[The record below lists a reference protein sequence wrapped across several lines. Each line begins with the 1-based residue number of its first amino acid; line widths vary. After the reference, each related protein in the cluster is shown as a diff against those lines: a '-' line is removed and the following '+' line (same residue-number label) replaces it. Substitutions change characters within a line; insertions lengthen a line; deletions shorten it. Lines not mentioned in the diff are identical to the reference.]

1 MPWSASRDPVV
12 QQQWRERV
20 ERFEASGLSAKA
32 FCAREGFGVE
42 SLRRWRRWLGRQAA
56 EVPAL
61 VEVRVREVA
70 PPPPPRDAMVVE
82 LAQGRR
88 LVLEP
93 GFDPGAV
100 ARLVATLERL

>member
-12 QQQWRERV
+12 QQQWRDRV
-20 ERFEASGLSAKA
+20 ARFEASGQSAKA
-32 FCAREGFGVE
+32 FCAQEGFGVE
-42 SLRRWRRWLGRQAA
+42 SLRRWRRWLGRQAVA
-56 EVPAL
+56 VPAL

-88 LVLEP
+88 LHLEP
-93 GFDPGAV
+93 GFDAVAV